1 MKKIDFFSLF
11 FLKTKNKMYAYIFKG
26 ECPIVES
33 GRWYYFSTPKTTRYL
48 LSVCPQLIV
57 INHILNKFLKRM
69 FRTLR
74 YKKKIM
80 RPINIRRRECGL
92 RLL

>member
-1 MKKIDFFSLF
+1 
-11 FLKTKNKMYAYIFKG
+11 MYAYIFLG
-26 ECPIVES
+26 DCPIIES

-48 LSVCPQLIV
+48 LSVSPQLVV

-74 YKKKIM
+74 YKRKM
-80 RPINIRRRECGL
+80 LRPKNIRRRECGL
-92 RLL
+92 KIF